1 MTGSDTYLESVMVM
15 NRIKFMLHFNYFSI
29 HNCLC
34 FVSMLL
40 EFYVAFSIENT
51 IINILNFQSVYSLF
65 YDKAMCNVSPDKF
78 DLFM

>member
-1 MTGSDTYLESVMVM
+1 
-15 NRIKFMLHFNYFSI
+15 
-29 HNCLC
+29 
-34 FVSMLL
+34 MLL